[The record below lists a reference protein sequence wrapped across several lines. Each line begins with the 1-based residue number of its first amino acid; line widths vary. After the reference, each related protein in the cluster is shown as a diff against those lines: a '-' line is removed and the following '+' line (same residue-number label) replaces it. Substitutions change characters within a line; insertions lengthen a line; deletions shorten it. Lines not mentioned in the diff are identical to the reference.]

1 MEIYL
6 DVVWA
11 LNFLLDFMLLML
23 TKALVRDNTKIIR
36 IVFGAFIAS
45 LIVPITI
52 YFPDH
57 YINSFSG
64 KIVYSFIIIL
74 SSFGYITVYRYLK
87 LLFMFYFTT
96 FAIGG
101 GLVGLHFLF
110 SNPITMSSSGIVTFN
125 KGYGDP
131 VSWLF
136 VIIGFPVVWYFTKY
150 RMDKHV
156 SEKIRYDQLYP
167 VTIEMKDQRYSTM
180 GYIDSGNQLTDKLS
194 NKPVVICDE
203 VFLKQWFT
211 EEDWLNLKEAYET
224 LNMDLI
230 PQDWESRVQIV
241 PYQGVA
247 GSHSYLFTL
256 RPDQL
261 IVRYDNSQIVSQ
273 KLLIGI
279 QFGELTK
286 DKSYHCLLH
295 PQIIKLS
302 TIQSA

>member
-211 EEDWLNLKEAYET
+211 EEDWFNLKEAYET